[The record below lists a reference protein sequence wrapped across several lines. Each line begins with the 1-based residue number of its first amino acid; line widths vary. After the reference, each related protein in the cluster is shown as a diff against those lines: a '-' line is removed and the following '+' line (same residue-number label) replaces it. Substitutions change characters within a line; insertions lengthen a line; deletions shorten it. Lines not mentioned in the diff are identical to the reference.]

1 LVTGCFPAL
10 AQQPATVTDDDFQKV
25 LVAVSSE
32 DWDAAVSLSSRLLK
46 QMKDEDKRLPRL
58 RYIYLYAA
66 AGKVTNGNMEF
77 DDLAKLAKELI
88 GKPVEVPYR
97 PITLQCRGAFNFIC
111 PSGDKNDR
119 IMVAASNKTATSIL
133 AFEYTQL
140 KEPFDFQHHVDETAS
155 ISGTIDSIVPN
166 PNKSRAIVLRLF
178 ISNGVLNLKDK
189 PPETNIAPNSGQL
202 IVARYLT
209 AARWR
214 RARFLKECLAPF
226 QGRDRSEPVVFAAL
240 RPPATLFANPS
251 GCMPEPGFKN
261 RAEQDHLIRSA
272 QLV

>member
-1 LVTGCFPAL
+1 MTFNIHVSTVRPLNRSAARPQELMKRITLYLVLVTGCFPAL

-25 LVAVSSE
+25 LVAVSNE
-32 DWDAAVSLSSRLLK
+32 DWDAAVSLSSRFIK

-77 DDLAKLAKELI
+77 DDLARLANELV

-119 IMVAASNKTATSIL
+119 IIVAASNKTATSIL

-140 KEPFDFQHHVDETAS
+140 KEPFDFEHHLDETAS
-155 ISGTIDSIVPN
+155 ISGTIESIVPN

-178 ISNGVLNLKDK
+178 ISSGVLNLKDK
-189 PPETNIAPNSGQL
+189 PPKQASHLTRANKSLHASRTRGLLIDNLRVSQL
-202 IVARYLT
+202 R
-209 AARWR
+209 AA
-214 RARFLKECLAPF
+214 A
-226 QGRDRSEPVVFAAL
+226 
-240 RPPATLFANPS
+240 
-251 GCMPEPGFKN
+251 
-261 RAEQDHLIRSA
+261 
-272 QLV
+272 